1 MGNAYDSISSLSTS
15 LSECELCMK
24 SRAVMGCN
32 KIIHFYQLPNHTAS
46 PIFPEC
52 KSLWGNISQKIEF
65 GEPEGILQA
74 MNDLFCANTL
84 FLEAY
89 PYVAYSWFL
98 KMIYKI
104 LEIFSEF
111 GFAELIAD
119 IDMPMI
125 SDKLNMLSSLKQ
137 LREFCLN
144 LINNIFKEYNR
155 NIRNMDSK
163 VIQKAKQYIAK
174 NYGNR
179 IELEDIAQCIF
190 LSPAYLGILFKRETG
205 QTFTEYVTDVRIK
218 KAKEL
223 LQKIELNISDIA
235 QKVGYKDARYFIK
248 VFKRLVGIT
257 PSEYRKLYHHKM
269 PI

>member
-1 MGNAYDSISSLSTS
+1 
-15 LSECELCMK
+15 
-24 SRAVMGCN
+24 
-32 KIIHFYQLPNHTAS
+32 
-46 PIFPEC
+46 
-52 KSLWGNISQKIEF
+52 
-65 GEPEGILQA
+65 
-74 MNDLFCANTL
+74 
-84 FLEAY
+84 
-89 PYVAYSWFL
+89 
-98 KMIYKI
+98 
-104 LEIFSEF
+104 
-111 GFAELIAD
+111 
-119 IDMPMI
+119 
-125 SDKLNMLSSLKQ
+125 
-137 LREFCLN
+137 
-144 LINNIFKEYNR
+144 
-155 NIRNMDSK
+155 MDSK